1 MILIEVALDQQAQ
14 YKQKN
19 IYKNISRTAIVSYVV
34 LDYYKEKIMEKIL
47 LTVKEV
53 CDFTGW
59 GHTKVREIIK
69 RPDNDFTIRMGNR
82 LYVNKNKFE
91 TYLNRCAK
99 YNIQI

>member
-1 MILIEVALDQQAQ
+1 MDQQAQ
-14 YKQKN
+14 YKQK
-19 IYKNISRTAIVSYVV
+19 IYKNISRTTYDTIAV

-59 GHTKVREIIK
+59 GQTKVREIIK

>member
-1 MILIEVALDQQAQ
+1 
-14 YKQKN
+14 
-19 IYKNISRTAIVSYVV
+19 
-34 LDYYKEKIMEKIL
+34 MEKIL

-59 GHTKVREIIK
+59 GQTKVREIIK

-91 TYLNRCAK
+91 TYLNRCAQ